1 MLQVINSLADL
12 SCTQNIVSGLG
23 QVIKEKEWLSDDL
36 GDVCLEQSDK
46 RSKYVE
52 LRLNWSRD

>member
-23 QVIKEKEWLSDDL
+23 QVINEKESQMIWGMFNWNRAIRGVSM
-36 GDVCLEQSDK
+36 
-46 RSKYVE
+46 
-52 LRLNWSRD
+52 LN